1 MGEIVFL
8 DPFASHD
15 DQLRKFATLSMLSG
29 PHLKGRSPSG
39 FSRTFF
45 SLFKPANDLVGILYV
60 LFLCFIFG
68 SKSSTCFNEFIPTFN
83 SEVCHWI
90 SLSLV

>member
-1 MGEIVFL
+1 MVFL

-15 DQLRKFATLSMLSG
+15 DQLRKFATLSMSSG
-29 PHLKGRSPSG
+29 PHLKGRTPSG

-45 SLFKPANDLVGILYV
+45 CLFKPANDLVGIPYV
-60 LFLCFIFG
+60 LFLFFIFV

-90 SLSLV
+90 SFGVGR